1 MGGTGNEIV
10 VRIHLIE
17 LLIVVTIILIIAAI
31 AVPCLT
37 NSKIAANDASA
48 VASVRAIDAAEMS
61 YQLAYGGYARALA
74 NLGGPEPCKQSAA
87 TACLLDETLARGNK
101 SGYNF
106 VATGDDPADG
116 ANTSC
121 LVGAVPAVFDRSGRR
136 RFCSTEK
143 HVIRVDANAQGSTV
157 PPDGQQCAAF
167 NALQ

>member
-1 MGGTGNEIV
+1 MEGTGNEIV

-74 NLGGPEPCKQSAA
+74 NLGGPEPCKKSAPPRVYWTRPWNGGASPDITLWRRAMILRMGQTHLTWWVQCRQSSIAA
-87 TACLLDETLARGNK
+87 ADEGSVLPR
-101 SGYNF
+101 
-106 VATGDDPADG
+106 
-116 ANTSC
+116 NT
-121 LVGAVPAVFDRSGRR
+121 
-136 RFCSTEK
+136 
-143 HVIRVDANAQGSTV
+143 
-157 PPDGQQCAAF
+157 
-167 NALQ
+167 